1 MSSSNENIIQI
12 IEDILSENLGED
24 YEDLERPDYD
34 AMLYTIRNIKEVL
47 DESKWVYCSST
58 TDDWGTWRFT
68 MSSDGSRL
76 LYRCF

>member
-34 AMLYTIRNIKEVL
+34 AMLYAIRNIKEIVN
-47 DESKWVYCSST
+47 EQ
-58 TDDWGTWRFT
+58 
-68 MSSDGSRL
+68 
-76 LYRCF
+76 